1 MPSANQPKLSSA
13 TLPITDDAMLHALGH
28 ILPAINALGYQAFLV
43 GGCVRDT
50 LLQHPVNDVDI
61 ATNCP
66 PDILQQHF
74 IIGAD
79 IAKNMDISVHLLKS
93 GGYSYEVA
101 QLRGEH
107 NPTHPLQQSVLPSHL
122 DSLPQSLMNDLE
134 RRDFTINALALA
146 PNIDSAS
153 TSAHASAP
161 THASTFNNQ
170 GTLLDPFGGQEDIT
184 HSVIRA
190 VVDAEKRF
198 SEAPLRILRAV
209 RFAEQYGFTI
219 EKDTAEAMQAQADT
233 LKLTAPER
241 IQQELEKLSR
251 LGGPALSQAIR
262 FMFERGVLGV
272 ILPEIADLN
281 DFQHAPEHH
290 PEGNAFV
297 HTLACLKVCN
307 ASSPEVLFAIL
318 CHDLGKAK
326 TFTVKNGKPSYPSHD
341 KAALP
346 IIEGMAQRLRWSNNL
361 LAHVLFTAEHHMRFH
376 AIPVMAPHKTF
387 ALMES
392 PYFATL
398 YTTALCDAKARESVF
413 DSVAWNA
420 IEERLH
426 LLRSMFMGENSP
438 LLFLEG
444 KRVMNITGLK
454 SGPLLGEVIAK
465 AKIWMLDNTILD
477 EQSIDQRLKQLAKS
491 M

>member
-1 MPSANQPKLSSA
+1 MPNANQPKLTSA
-13 TLPITDDAMLHALGH
+13 TPHIINATMLHALEH
-28 ILPAINALGYQAFLV
+28 ILPTINALGYQAFLV
-43 GGCVRDT
+43 GGCLRDT

-66 PDILQQHF
+66 PYILQQYF
-74 IIGAD
+74 TIGAD
-79 IAKNMDISVHLLKS
+79 ISKNMDISVHLLES

-101 QLRGEH
+101 QLRKKH
-107 NPTHPLQQSVLPSHL
+107 DSTPSLQASTQPNHLNP
-122 DSLPQSLMNDLE
+122 LPQALMHDLE

-146 PNIDSAS
+146 PTLDPVP
-153 TSAHASAP
+153 TSPPAHASA
-161 THASTFNNQ
+161 FNNQ
-170 GTLLDPFGGQEDIT
+170 GTLLDPFGGQDDIA
-184 HSVIRA
+184 HAVIRA
-190 VVDAEKRF
+190 VVNADKRF
-198 SEAPLRILRAV
+198 AEDPLRILRAL

-219 EKDTAEAMQAQADT
+219 ENDTAKAMQGQADK
-233 LKLTAPER
+233 LGLTAPER
-241 IQQELEKLSR
+241 IQQELEKISR
-251 LGGPALSQAIR
+251 LGGPALSRAMR
-262 FMFERGVLGV
+262 FMFERGILRV

-290 PEGNAFV
+290 PEGNALI
-297 HTLACLKVCN
+297 HTLACLKACDT
-307 ASSPEVLFAIL
+307 SSPEALFAIL
-318 CHDLGKAK
+318 CHDLGKTK
-326 TFTVKNGKPSYPSHD
+326 TFTVKNGKPSYPAHD

-398 YTTALCDAKARESVF
+398 YTTALCDAKAREDVF

-426 LLRSMFMGENSP
+426 SLRNMFMGENSP
-438 LLFLEG
+438 LHFLEG
-444 KRVMNITGLK
+444 KRVMNLTGLK
-454 SGPLLGEVIAK
+454 SGPLLGAVITK

-477 EQSIDQRLKQLAKS
+477 EQSIDQRLQQLAKS